1 VVKSGLQSMTVNGV
15 KKISLWK
22 YSESRDE
29 WEECPNLPASFI
41 DVYLERGF
49 RKSPPEA
56 KPEPKVEAKIE
67 TFHLDSGKYSV
78 SESVA
83 SGKLDDV
90 APVKK
95 KRGRPRK
102 KV

>member
-1 VVKSGLQSMTVNGV
+1 VAKSGLSGMTVGGV

-22 YSESRDE
+22 YEESYGK
-29 WEECPNLPASFI
+29 WVECPNLPISYM

-56 KPEPKVEAKIE
+56 KPEPKVEVRAE
-67 TFHLDSGKYSV
+67 TF
-78 SESVA
+78 SEAVA

-90 APVKK
+90 APAKK
-95 KRGRPRK
+95 KRGRPRQ

>member
-1 VVKSGLQSMTVNGV
+1 VVKSGLQGMTVRGV
-15 KKISLWK
+15 KKISFWK
-22 YSESRDE
+22 YEADMDE
-29 WEECPNLPASFI
+29 WVECPNLPASYEA
-41 DVYLERGF
+41 VYLERGF

-56 KPEPKVEAKIE
+56 KPEPRVEAKIE

>member
-1 VVKSGLQSMTVNGV
+1 VVKSGLQSMTVRGV

-22 YSESRDE
+22 YEADMDE
-29 WEECPNLPASFI
+29 WVECPNLPASYEAL
-41 DVYLERGF
+41 YLERGF

-56 KPEPKVEAKIE
+56 KPEPKVEVRAE
-67 TFHLDSGKYSV
+67 TF
-78 SESVA
+78 SEAVA

-90 APVKK
+90 APAKK
-95 KRGRPRK
+95 KRGRPRQ

>member
-1 VVKSGLQSMTVNGV
+1 MAKSGLSGMTVGGV

-22 YSESRDE
+22 YEESYGE
-29 WEECPNLPASFI
+29 WVECPNLPISYM

-56 KPEPKVEAKIE
+56 KVEAKVE
-67 TFHLDSGKYSV
+67 TF
-78 SESVA
+78 SEAVA
-83 SGKLDDV
+83 SGLLAQVDPPAKKL
-90 APVKK
+90 
-95 KRGRPRK
+95 GRPK

>member
-1 VVKSGLQSMTVNGV
+1 MVKSGVSGMSVRGV

-22 YSESRDE
+22 YVESMDE
-29 WEECPNLPASFI
+29 WVECPNLPASFI

-56 KPEPKVEAKIE
+56 KPEPEVEEKTG
-67 TFHLDSGKYSV
+67 TF
-78 SESVA
+78 SEAIA
-83 SGKLDDV
+83 SGKLNNVVPVSTSDV
-90 APVKK
+90 RVKK
-95 KRGRPRK
+95 KLGRPK

>member
-1 VVKSGLQSMTVNGV
+1 MVKSGLQSMTVNGV

-22 YSESRDE
+22 YSESREE
-29 WEECPNLPASFI
+29 WEECPNLPVSFI

-56 KPEPKVEAKIE
+56 KPEPEVEEKIG
-67 TFHLDSGKYSV
+67 TF
-78 SESVA
+78 SEAIA
-83 SGKLDDV
+83 SGKLDNV
-90 APVKK
+90 APVSTETRVNKK
-95 KRGRPRK
+95 LGRPRK

>member
-1 VVKSGLQSMTVNGV
+1 MVKSGLQGMTVNGV
-15 KKISLWK
+15 KKRSYWK
-22 YSESRDE
+22 YEADMDE
-29 WEECPNLPASFI
+29 WVECPNLPASYEAI
-41 DVYLERGF
+41 YLERGF
-49 RKSPPEA
+49 HKSPPEA
-56 KPEPKVEAKIE
+56 KVEAKVE
-67 TFHLDSGKYSV
+67 TF

>member
-1 VVKSGLQSMTVNGV
+1 MVKSGLQGMTVNGV

-22 YSESRDE
+22 YSETRDE

-49 RKSPPEA
+49 RKSPPEKKAEQKPA
-56 KPEPKVEAKIE
+56 KV
-67 TFHLDSGKYSV
+67 
-78 SESVA
+78 
-83 SGKLDDV
+83 
-90 APVKK
+90 PVKLE
-95 KRGRPRK
+95 